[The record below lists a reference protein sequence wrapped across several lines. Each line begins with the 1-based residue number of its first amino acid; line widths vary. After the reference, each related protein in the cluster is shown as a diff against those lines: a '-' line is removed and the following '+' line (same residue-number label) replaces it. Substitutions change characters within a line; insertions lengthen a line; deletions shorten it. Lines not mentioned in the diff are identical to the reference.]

1 MTTVLNTQAALG
13 RRSGVRTL
21 LRRIR
26 ERFGVRKPAPAVR
39 IPEQDLRRLA
49 ETSPHLLAD
58 IGVQPAT
65 SGKDQLPWR
74 LEDGRQ
80 LVLRSPL

>member
-1 MTTVLNTQAALG
+1 MRKSAPV
-13 RRSGVRTL
+13 VR
-21 LRRIR
+21 
-26 ERFGVRKPAPAVR
+26 V
-39 IPEQDLRRLA
+39 PEQDLRRLA

-58 IGVQPAT
+58 IGVHPAT
-65 SGKDQLPWR
+65 SGTDQQPWR